1 MKRWLLRLLL
11 AVVVVVGAPRQLGA
25 ENLGPGGGMRVITG
39 DEAVGPYRLLITSSP
54 EPAQVG
60 QVTIAVR
67 VTDLKTGETVKD
79 ADVRVTLTLP
89 DADVDL
95 EQAATH
101 ADAGSPVDYAAHL
114 EIVEPGQ
121 YDGFVRITGPAGPAE
136 VRFTQRVLP
145 SRTTSTLLVL
155 ALPFAAVL
163 AILGFWYLRSGS
175 RNVRRP

>member
-11 AVVVVVGAPRQLGA
+11 AVSVMVGVPRQLGA

-39 DEAVGPYRLLITSSP
+39 DEVVGPYRLLITSSP
-54 EPAQVG
+54 EPAPVG
-60 QVTIAVR
+60 QVTFVVR

-89 DADVDL
+89 GADVDL
-95 EQAATH
+95 EQAAAH

-114 EIVEPGQ
+114 AIAQPGQ
-121 YDGFVRITGPAGPAE
+121 YDGLVRITGPAGPAE
-136 VRFTQRVLP
+136 VRFIQRVLP
-145 SRTTSTLLVL
+145 PRAASTLVVL
-155 ALPFAAVL
+155 ALPFVAVL
-163 AILGFWYLRSGS
+163 VILGVWYLRSGS